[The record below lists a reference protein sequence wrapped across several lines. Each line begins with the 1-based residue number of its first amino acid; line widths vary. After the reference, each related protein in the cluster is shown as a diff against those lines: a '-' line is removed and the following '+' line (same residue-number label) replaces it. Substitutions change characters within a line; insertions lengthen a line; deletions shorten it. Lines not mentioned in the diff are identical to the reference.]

1 MTENKLVGRPIVK
14 PKRTQTGFGLNNDLF
29 DKIGLL
35 KIHWGEDSLN
45 DTYNRMI
52 IETLKREKIK

>member
-1 MTENKLVGRPIVK
+1 MTETKSAGRPIIK
-14 PKRTQTGFGLNNDLF
+14 PKRAQTGFHLNLDLF

-35 KIHWGEDSLN
+35 KAHWGEDSLN

>member
-1 MTENKLVGRPIVK
+1 MGTEKKELGRPRIK
-14 PKRTQTGFGLNNDLF
+14 PKRSQTGFALNDNLF

-35 KIHWGEDSLN
+35 KIKWGEDSLN

-52 IETLKREKIK
+52 IETLKREKI